1 MPRLVTYDIFALSG
15 IHTAYEDSYDL
26 ESVAEPIHI
35 PGYPQA
41 DDPLTAVPS
50 TLYPSLRSIGCFG
63 VPERWD
69 LFCVSNLRRLSLKNQ
84 PWVSRP
90 SLEDLRR
97 ILAVSKNTLE
107 CLELSFVVG
116 LDDSEDVSVP
126 PVPENRLVLPHVT
139 QLELGY
145 MGPCEAQNVL
155 RQFDFPSL
163 RGLTLQNSQEKLRV
177 AVFSW
182 I

>member
-15 IHTAYEDSYDL
+15 IHTAYDDF

-41 DDPLTAVPS
+41 DDPLTEVTS
-50 TLYPSLRSIGCFG
+50 TLYPSLRSAGCFG
-63 VPERWD
+63 IPERWD

-139 QLELGY
+139 QLELDTW
-145 MGPCEAQNVL
+145 VL
-155 RQFDFPSL
+155 ARHRMFSDSSTSHPSV
-163 RGLTLQNSQEKLRV
+163 G
-177 AVFSW
+177 
-182 I
+182 